1 MRNKILKEQAYRN
14 QNARAS
20 DHGQATNLLLRQK
33 MDALTWLTRASNFLT
48 DSLADELIDTYR
60 ETEVPLKDLDIRD
73 RYINQLTDS
82 QAGLQVCHSLSYAMS
97 PKDANLPEELR
108 RFYDE
113 AGITLNAVT
122 KQSLVWPLKVIE
134 LLIYNNEQAAMC
146 LNDGRLIELLCQVL
160 ILTGWGNTKRLLS
173 EFRANPSVVL
183 CTARILATVIIRE
196 DAQAKLM
203 AQSVQPLMALVNL
216 MKD

>member
-97 PKDANLPEELR
+97 PKDANLPEEL
-108 RFYDE
+108 
-113 AGITLNAVT
+113 
-122 KQSLVWPLKVIE
+122 
-134 LLIYNNEQAAMC
+134 
-146 LNDGRLIELLCQVL
+146 
-160 ILTGWGNTKRLLS
+160 
-173 EFRANPSVVL
+173 
-183 CTARILATVIIRE
+183 
-196 DAQAKLM
+196 
-203 AQSVQPLMALVNL
+203 
-216 MKD
+216 